1 MLDYFERYV
10 LSDSELNYFEI
21 YIFYLSLYICNIY
34 LQTTLSI
41 IICFPWT
48 HLNKKS
54 MPYKTK
60 YSHVH
65 E

>member
-1 MLDYFERYV
+1 MLVYFERYV

-21 YIFYLSLYICNIY
+21 YVFYLSLYICNIY

-48 HLNKKS
+48 HWKKI
-54 MPYKTK
+54 YALQN
-60 YSHVH
+60 
-65 E
+65 